1 MSEVTVRGEAN
12 GAKDVDATLAPRE
25 QALPVEPRPRRTL
38 RYTEMPPRFFWI
50 AFGYLIALLAV
61 FGLYHTW
68 PDFRSA
74 IPDGFGPLPVA
85 VPWFGAV
92 GGALI
97 SLTGTFMHRFR
108 WDHSYDYWHYARP
121 WVGAVIGSVGVLIL
135 IAIVQA
141 STTTTTPIEGF
152 ALYVVAF
159 ILGYRESTFRQLIT
173 RGTDLFFAPGEVTN
187 QADGTYRPAATRGP
201 H

>member
-1 MSEVTVRGEAN
+1 MSDVTTQDEVN
-12 GAKDVDATLAPRE
+12 GAKQIEPASSPTRSTPAGAP
-25 QALPVEPRPRRTL
+25 PRTTP

-50 AFGYLIALLAV
+50 AFGYLIALMAV

-68 PDFRSA
+68 ADFRSA
-74 IPDGFGPLPVA
+74 LPEDFGPLPVA
-85 VPWFGAV
+85 VPWFGAL

-108 WDHSYDYWHYARP
+108 WDRSYDYWHYARP
-121 WVGAVIGSVGVLIL
+121 WVGAIVGSVGVLIL
-135 IAIVQA
+135 IAIVEA
-141 STTTTTPIEGF
+141 STTTAAPIDGL

-159 ILGYRESTFRQLIT
+159 ILGYRESTFRQLIK
-173 RGTDLFFAPGEVTN
+173 RGTDLLFAPGEDTDK
-187 QADGTYRPAATRGP
+187 ADGTYRPTATRGS